1 MNIEAIKERVA
12 KATPGPWIIEPEK
25 CGPEGQGVFETD
37 SFGCICEVGD
47 PYPRGNNR
55 PQENMEFIAH
65 AREDVPA
72 LIAEVERLKTELAKS
87 EKCFE
92 IMEKVSFK
100 LQAKNKELQNRL
112 DVTELA
118 EAKGRMA
125 VERLKE
131 SVDWYDEQHC
141 NQHNL
146 IAETAFENERLHE
159 VLEKIYK
166 ECLEAKDNYVEES
179 VIDSILEII
188 SVAGES
194 DE

>member
-1 MNIEAIKERVA
+1 MNLEAIKKHWEEYLNEFNN
-12 KATPGPWIIEPEK
+12 TDFMDIETH
-25 CGPEGQGVFETD
+25 TD
-37 SFGCICEVGD
+37 MAFQA
-47 PYPRGNNR
+47 PK
-55 PQENMEFIAH
+55 
-65 AREDVPA
+65 
-72 LIAEVERLKTELAKS
+72 LIVEVERLQNELSKTKRL
-87 EKCFE
+87 
-92 IMEKVSFK
+92 
-100 LQAKNKELQNRL
+100 L

-118 EAKGRMA
+118 EAKARMA

-159 VLEKIYK
+159 VLEKIHK

-188 SVAGES
+188 SGVGES